1 MSLSEKTL
9 SELLEQAKKLVME
22 NKRLKDEHIMLER
35 QVKGKDTNTILQCTL
50 HDGLPQLIIS
60 FSSSFF
66 FLLDL
71 EENKMLLTETTRK
84 AEQEAL
90 KRIEE
95 NTKLKDEIRGSK
107 IFSGFLILIFH

>member
-1 MSLSEKTL
+1 
-9 SELLEQAKKLVME
+9 
-22 NKRLKDEHIMLER
+22 
-35 QVKGKDTNTILQCTL
+35 
-50 HDGLPQLIIS
+50 
-60 FSSSFF
+60 
-66 FLLDL
+66 
-71 EENKMLLTETTRK
+71 MLLTDTMRK